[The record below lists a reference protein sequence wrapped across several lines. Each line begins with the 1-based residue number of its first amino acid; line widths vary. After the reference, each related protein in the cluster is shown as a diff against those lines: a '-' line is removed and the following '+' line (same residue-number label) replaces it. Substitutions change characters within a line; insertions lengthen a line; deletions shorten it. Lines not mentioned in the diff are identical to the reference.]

1 MIGPAA
7 YHARAQALS
16 ETLRARLGIGGRTLD
31 AQLRRAGRRLPPQA
45 RRAGRE
51 IVEAGRH
58 IEHPKL
64 ARLTNPARLEQ
75 AFATLEGHLKKV
87 NRNEERLYAFLGFA
101 GALVF
106 NLLLLAVAVLLLI
119 RWQGLI

>member
-1 MIGPAA
+1 MTDPAT
-7 YHARAQALS
+7 YHARAEALS
-16 ETLRARLGIGGRTLD
+16 EALQARLGVRGRGLE
-31 AQLRRAGRRLPPQA
+31 ARLRRAGRRLPAPA

-51 IVEAGRH
+51 IVEAGRK

-64 ARLTNPARLEQ
+64 ARMIDAGRVDA
-75 AFATLEGHLKKV
+75 AFDTVNRHLKGID
-87 NRNEERLYAFLGFA
+87 RAEARRGALLGLA

-106 NLLLLAVAVLLLI
+106 NLLLLAFLVGLLM